1 MPLFGRHKARLC
13 AATSV
18 VSLARYDL
26 LGRVLVIPLEGIR
39 VLDFSTLLPG
49 PLATLILAEA
59 GAQVIKIERPERG
72 DEMRSYTPEFGADS
86 VNFALLNRGKESV
99 EFDLKSPEAG
109 EVLRPL
115 IERADVLVEQ
125 FRPGVMERLGLGYD
139 ELYEVNPRL
148 IYCSITG
155 YGKEGPRAGVAAH
168 DLNYVAEAGLLGLTT
183 GADGAPTIPQALLA
197 DIGGG
202 AYPAVINILLGL
214 LQRERTGRGTHLDV
228 SMSDNIFTFLYWA
241 LGNGMVAGDWPEP
254 GAELVTGGSPRY
266 NIYRTADGRYVA
278 AAPLEERFW
287 QNFCDL
293 LELEDKLRDDSKDP
307 EATIAAVAER
317 IALHPA
323 SHWQERFEGHDVCCS
338 VVRSVREAMED
349 EHFNSRGLFDRVVES
364 ETDGRGIPALPVPVM
379 PEFRRPERRLGYPSL
394 GEANERLQKEMR

>member
-1 MPLFGRHKARLC
+1 L
-13 AATSV
+13 
-18 VSLARYDL
+18 YDL
-26 LGRVLVIPLEGIR
+26 LWRVRVIPLEGIR

-59 GAQVIKIERPERG
+59 GAHVTKIERPGRG
-72 DEMRSYTPEFGADS
+72 DEMRSYAPEFGADS

-109 EVLRPL
+109 EALRPL

-139 ELYEVNPRL
+139 ELCEVNPRL

-183 GADGAPTIPQALLA
+183 GADGAPAIPQALLA

-214 LQRERTGRGTHLDV
+214 LQRERTGRGAHLDV

-241 LGNGMVAGDWPEP
+241 LGNGVVAGDWPEP
-254 GAELVTGGSPRY
+254 GSELVTGGSPRY

-293 LELEDKLRDDSKDP
+293 LGLEEKLRDDSKDP

-349 EHFNSRGLFDRVVES
+349 EHFNSRGLFDRMVES
-364 ETDGRGIPALPVPVM
+364 GTDGRSIPALPVPVM
-379 PEFRRPERRLGYPSL
+379 PEFRRPERRVGYPKL
-394 GEANERLQKEMR
+394 GEANDRLQKEMR

>member
-1 MPLFGRHKARLC
+1 M
-13 AATSV
+13 
-18 VSLARYDL
+18 
-26 LGRVLVIPLEGIR
+26 IPLEGIR

-59 GAQVIKIERPERG
+59 GAHVIKIERPERG

-86 VNFALLNRGKESV
+86 VNFALLNRGKESLV
-99 EFDLKSPEAG
+99 FDLKSPEAG

-125 FRPGVMERLGLGYD
+125 FRPGVMERLRLGYD

-183 GADGAPTIPQALLA
+183 GADGAPAIPQALLA

-202 AYPAVINILLGL
+202 AYPAVMNILLGL
-214 LQRERTGRGTHLDV
+214 LQRERTGEGAHLDV

-287 QNFCDL
+287 QNFCNL
-293 LELEDKLRDDSKDP
+293 LELEDDLRDDSKDP

-349 EHFNSRGLFDRVVES
+349 EHFNSRGLFDWVIES
-364 ETDGRGIPALPVPVM
+364 GTDGRGIPALPVPVM

-394 GEANERLQKEMR
+394 GEANERLEKEMR

>member
-1 MPLFGRHKARLC
+1 
-13 AATSV
+13 
-18 VSLARYDL
+18 
-26 LGRVLVIPLEGIR
+26 VLVIPLEGIR

-72 DEMRSYTPEFGADS
+72 DEMRSYTPEFGVDS

-99 EFDLKSPEAG
+99 EVDLKSPEAG

-125 FRPGVMERLGLGYD
+125 FRPGVMERLGLGYG

-183 GADGAPTIPQALLA
+183 GADGAPAIPQALLA

-202 AYPAVINILLGL
+202 AYPAVMNILLGL
-214 LQRERTGRGTHLDV
+214 LQRERTGEGAHLDI

-293 LELEDKLRDDSKDP
+293 LDLEDKLRDDSKDP

-364 ETDGRGIPALPVPVM
+364 GTDGRGISALPVPVM
-379 PEFRRPERRLGYPSL
+379 PEFRRLERRLGYPSL
-394 GEANERLQKEMR
+394 GEANERLEKEMR

>member
-1 MPLFGRHKARLC
+1 M
-13 AATSV
+13 
-18 VSLARYDL
+18 
-26 LGRVLVIPLEGIR
+26 IPLEGIR

-202 AYPAVINILLGL
+202 AYPAVMNILLGL
-214 LQRERTGRGTHLDV
+214 LQRERTGEGAHLDV

-293 LELEDKLRDDSKDP
+293 LELEDKLRDDSKNP
-307 EATIAAVAER
+307 EATLAAVAER

-349 EHFNSRGLFDRVVES
+349 EHFNSRGLFDWVIES
-364 ETDGRGIPALPVPVM
+364 GTDGRGIPALPVPVM

-394 GEANERLQKEMR
+394 GEANERLEKEMR

>member
-1 MPLFGRHKARLC
+1 
-13 AATSV
+13 
-18 VSLARYDL
+18 
-26 LGRVLVIPLEGIR
+26 VLVIPLEGIR

-49 PLATLILAEA
+49 PLATLLLAEA
-59 GAQVIKIERPERG
+59 GAHVTKIERPQRG
-72 DEMRSYTPEFGADS
+72 DEMRSYAPEFGANS

-99 EFDLKSPEAG
+99 EFDLKSPKAR

-115 IERADVLVEQ
+115 IECADVLVEQ
-125 FRPGVMERLGLGYD
+125 FRPGVMERLGLGYG

-183 GADGAPTIPQALLA
+183 GADGSPTIPQALLA

-214 LQRERTGRGTHLDV
+214 LQRERTGEGAHLDI

-241 LGNGMVAGDWPEP
+241 LGNGMGAGDWPKP
-254 GAELVTGGSPRY
+254 GGELVTGGSPRY

-293 LELEDKLRDDSKDP
+293 LDLEDKLRDDSKDP

-364 ETDGRGIPALPVPVM
+364 GTDGRDIPALPVPVM

-394 GEANERLQKEMR
+394 GEANERLEKEMR

>member
-1 MPLFGRHKARLC
+1 M
-13 AATSV
+13 
-18 VSLARYDL
+18 
-26 LGRVLVIPLEGIR
+26 IPLEGIR

-99 EFDLKSPEAG
+99 EVDLKSPGAG

-125 FRPGVMERLGLGYD
+125 FRPGVMERLGLGYG

-183 GADGAPTIPQALLA
+183 GADGAPAIPQALLA

-202 AYPAVINILLGL
+202 AYPAVMNILLGL
-214 LQRERTGRGTHLDV
+214 LQRERTGEGTHLDI

-307 EATIAAVAER
+307 GATFAAVAER

-349 EHFNSRGLFDRVVES
+349 EHFNSRGLFDWVIES
-364 ETDGRGIPALPVPVM
+364 GTDGRGIPALPVPVM

-394 GEANERLQKEMR
+394 GEANERLEKEMR

>member
-1 MPLFGRHKARLC
+1 M
-13 AATSV
+13 
-18 VSLARYDL
+18 
-26 LGRVLVIPLEGIR
+26 IPLEGVR

-59 GAQVIKIERPERG
+59 GAHVTKIERPERG
-72 DEMRSYTPEFGADS
+72 DEMRSYAPKFGTDS

-99 EFDLKSPEAG
+99 ELDLKSPEAG
-109 EVLRPL
+109 KVLRPL

-139 ELYEVNPRL
+139 QLLEINPRL

-168 DLNYVAEAGLLGLTT
+168 DLNYVAEAGLLGLTA
-183 GADGAPTIPQALLA
+183 GADGAPPIPQVLLA

-202 AYPAVINILLGL
+202 AYPAVMNILLGL
-214 LQRERTGRGTHLDV
+214 LQRERTGEGAHLDV
-228 SMSDNIFTFLYWA
+228 SMSDNVFTFLYWA
-241 LGNGMVAGDWPEP
+241 LGNGTAAGDWPEP
-254 GAELVTGGSPRY
+254 GGELVTGGSPRY
-266 NIYRTADGRYVA
+266 NIYRTSDGRYVA
-278 AAPLEERFW
+278 AAPLEEHFW

-293 LELEDKLRDDSKDP
+293 LELEGELRNDSEDP
-307 EATIAAVAER
+307 EATLAAVAER

-323 SHWQERFEGHDVCCS
+323 SYWQERFEGNDVCCS

-349 EHFNSRGLFDRVVES
+349 EHFNSRGLFEWAVES
-364 ETDGRGIPALPVPVM
+364 GTDGCDVPALPVPVM
-379 PEFRRPERRLGYPSL
+379 PEFRQPERRLGYPAL
-394 GEANERLQKEMR
+394 GNANERLEKETG

>member
-1 MPLFGRHKARLC
+1 M
-13 AATSV
+13 
-18 VSLARYDL
+18 
-26 LGRVLVIPLEGIR
+26 IPLEGIR

-99 EFDLKSPEAG
+99 EVDLKSPGAG

-125 FRPGVMERLGLGYD
+125 FRPGVMERLGLGYG

-183 GADGAPTIPQALLA
+183 GSDGAPAIPQALLA

-202 AYPAVINILLGL
+202 AYPAVMNILLGL
-214 LQRERTGRGTHLDV
+214 LQRERTGEGAHLDV

-307 EATIAAVAER
+307 EATFAAVAER

-349 EHFNSRGLFDRVVES
+349 EHFNSRGLFDWVIES
-364 ETDGRGIPALPVPVM
+364 GTDGRGIPALPVPVM

-394 GEANERLQKEMR
+394 GEANERLEKEMR

>member
-72 DEMRSYTPEFGADS
+72 DEMRSYTPEFGVDS

-99 EFDLKSPEAG
+99 EVDLKSPGAG

-183 GADGAPTIPQALLA
+183 GADGAPAIPQALLA

-202 AYPAVINILLGL
+202 AYPAVMNILLGL
-214 LQRERTGRGTHLDV
+214 LQRERTGEGAHLDI

-254 GAELVTGGSPRY
+254 GGELVTGGSPRY

-349 EHFNSRGLFDRVVES
+349 EHFNSRGLFDWVVES

-394 GEANERLQKEMR
+394 GEANERLEKEMR

>member
-1 MPLFGRHKARLC
+1 M
-13 AATSV
+13 
-18 VSLARYDL
+18 
-26 LGRVLVIPLEGIR
+26 IPLEGIR

-183 GADGAPTIPQALLA
+183 GADGAPAIPQALLA

-214 LQRERTGRGTHLDV
+214 LQRERTGEGAHLDV

-307 EATIAAVAER
+307 EATIAVVAER

-349 EHFNSRGLFDRVVES
+349 DHFNSRGLFDRVVES
-364 ETDGRGIPALPVPVM
+364 GTDARSIPALPVPVM

-394 GEANERLQKEMR
+394 GEANERLEKEMR

>member
-1 MPLFGRHKARLC
+1 M
-13 AATSV
+13 
-18 VSLARYDL
+18 
-26 LGRVLVIPLEGIR
+26 IPLEGVR

-59 GAQVIKIERPERG
+59 GAHVTKIERPERG
-72 DEMRSYTPEFGADS
+72 DEMRSYAPKFGTDS

-99 EFDLKSPEAG
+99 ELDLKSPEAG
-109 EVLRPL
+109 KVLRPL

-139 ELYEVNPRL
+139 QLSEINPRL

-168 DLNYVAEAGLLGLTT
+168 DLNYVAEAGLLGLTA
-183 GADGAPTIPQALLA
+183 GADGAPPIPQVLLA

-202 AYPAVINILLGL
+202 AYPAVMNILLGL
-214 LQRERTGRGTHLDV
+214 LQRERTGEGAHLDV
-228 SMSDNIFTFLYWA
+228 SMSDNVFTFLYWA
-241 LGNGMVAGDWPEP
+241 LGNGTAAGDWPEP
-254 GAELVTGGSPRY
+254 GGELVTGGSPRY
-266 NIYRTADGRYVA
+266 NIYRTSDGRYVA
-278 AAPLEERFW
+278 AAPLEEHFW

-293 LELEDKLRDDSKDP
+293 LELEGELRNDSEDP
-307 EATIAAVAER
+307 EATLAAVAER

-323 SHWQERFEGHDVCCS
+323 SYWQERFEDNDVCCS

-349 EHFNSRGLFDRVVES
+349 EHFNSRGLFEWAVES
-364 ETDGRGIPALPVPVM
+364 GTDGRDVPALPVPVM
-379 PEFRRPERRLGYPSL
+379 AEFRRPERRLGYPAL
-394 GEANERLQKEMR
+394 GNANERLEKETG

>member
-1 MPLFGRHKARLC
+1 
-13 AATSV
+13 
-18 VSLARYDL
+18 
-26 LGRVLVIPLEGIR
+26 VLVIPLEGIR

-99 EFDLKSPEAG
+99 EVDLKSPGAG

-125 FRPGVMERLGLGYD
+125 FRPGVMERLGLGYG

-183 GADGAPTIPQALLA
+183 GADGAPAIPQALLA

-202 AYPAVINILLGL
+202 AYPAVMNILMGL
-214 LQRERTGRGTHLDV
+214 LQRERTGEGAHLDV

-254 GAELVTGGSPRY
+254 GGELVTGGSPRY

-349 EHFNSRGLFDRVVES
+349 EHFNSRGLFDWVIES
-364 ETDGRGIPALPVPVM
+364 GTDGRGIPALPVPVM

-394 GEANERLQKEMR
+394 GEANERLEKEMR

>member
-1 MPLFGRHKARLC
+1 M
-13 AATSV
+13 
-18 VSLARYDL
+18 
-26 LGRVLVIPLEGIR
+26 IPLENVR

-49 PLATLILAEA
+49 PLATLMLAEA
-59 GAQVIKIERPERG
+59 GAEVIKIERPGLG
-72 DEMRSYTPEFGADS
+72 DEMRSYTPRFGTDS

-99 EFDLKSPEAG
+99 EIDLKSPEAG
-109 EVLRPL
+109 ELLGPL

-139 ELYEVNPRL
+139 ELYKTNPRL

-168 DLNYVAEAGLLGLTT
+168 DLNYVSETGLLELTV
-183 GADGAPTIPQALLA
+183 GPDGAPLLPQALLA

-202 AYPAVINILLGL
+202 AYPAVLNILLAL
-214 LQRERTGRGTHLDV
+214 LRRERTGEGAHLDV

-241 LGNGMVAGDWPEP
+241 LGNGTAAGVWPEP
-254 GAELVTGGSPRY
+254 GGELVTGGSPRY

-287 QNFCDL
+287 SAFCDL
-293 LELEDKLRDDSKDP
+293 LALKEPLRDDSKDP
-307 EATIAAVAER
+307 EATMAAVAGR

-323 SHWQERFEGHDVCCS
+323 AYWRERFEGNDVCCT
-338 VVRSVREAMED
+338 VVRSIREALED
-349 EHFNSRGLFDRVVES
+349 EHFNSRGLFDRVVENG
-364 ETDGRGIPALPVPVM
+364 TDGRGIPALPVPVM
-379 PEFRRPERRLGYPSL
+379 PEFRRPERRLGYPTL
-394 GEANERLQKEMR
+394 GNANTRLEEE

>member
-1 MPLFGRHKARLC
+1 MPLFGRYKAHLC

-18 VSLARYDL
+18 VSLAQYDL

-72 DEMRSYTPEFGADS
+72 DEMRSYTPEFGVDS

-99 EFDLKSPEAG
+99 EVDLKSPEAG

-115 IERADVLVEQ
+115 IQRADGLVEQ
-125 FRPGVMERLGLGYD
+125 FRPGVMERLRLGYD

-183 GADGAPTIPQALLA
+183 GADGAPAIPQALLA

-202 AYPAVINILLGL
+202 AYPAGINIHLGL
-214 LQRERTGRGTHLDV
+214 LHRKRGGRGTHLDI

-241 LGNGMVAGDWPEP
+241 LGNGMVAGDWPKP
-254 GAELVTGGSPRY
+254 GGELVTGGSPRY
-266 NIYRTADGRYVA
+266 NIFPTGDGRS
-278 AAPLEERFW
+278 AAPAPLGGGFW
-287 QNFCDL
+287 
-293 LELEDKLRDDSKDP
+293 
-307 EATIAAVAER
+307 
-317 IALHPA
+317 
-323 SHWQERFEGHDVCCS
+323 
-338 VVRSVREAMED
+338 
-349 EHFNSRGLFDRVVES
+349 
-364 ETDGRGIPALPVPVM
+364 
-379 PEFRRPERRLGYPSL
+379 
-394 GEANERLQKEMR
+394 

>member
-1 MPLFGRHKARLC
+1 
-13 AATSV
+13 
-18 VSLARYDL
+18 
-26 LGRVLVIPLEGIR
+26 VLVIPLEGIR

-99 EFDLKSPEAG
+99 EVDLKSPEAG

-125 FRPGVMERLGLGYD
+125 FRPGVMERLRLGYG

-183 GADGAPTIPQALLA
+183 GADGAPAIPQALLA

-214 LQRERTGRGTHLDV
+214 LQRERTGEGAHLDI

-241 LGNGMVAGDWPEP
+241 LGNGMVAGDWPKP
-254 GAELVTGGSPRY
+254 GGELVTGGSPRY

-287 QNFCDL
+287 QTFCNL
-293 LELEDKLRDDSKDP
+293 LELEDDLRVDSKDP

-323 SHWQERFEGHDVCCS
+323 SYWQERFEGHDVCCS
-338 VVRSVREAMED
+338 VVRSVREAMDD
-349 EHFNSRGLFDRVVES
+349 EHFNSRGLFEWVVENG
-364 ETDGRGIPALPVPVM
+364 TDDRAIPALPVPVM
-379 PEFRRPERRLGYPSL
+379 PEFRRPERRLGYPRL
-394 GEANERLQKEMR
+394 GEANERLEKEMR

>member
-1 MPLFGRHKARLC
+1 M
-13 AATSV
+13 
-18 VSLARYDL
+18 
-26 LGRVLVIPLEGIR
+26 IPLEGIR

-99 EFDLKSPEAG
+99 EVDLKSPGAG

-183 GADGAPTIPQALLA
+183 GSDGAPAIPQALLA

-202 AYPAVINILLGL
+202 AYPAVMNILLGL
-214 LQRERTGRGTHLDV
+214 LQRERTGEGAHLDV

-307 EATIAAVAER
+307 EATFAAVAER

-349 EHFNSRGLFDRVVES
+349 EHFNSRGLFDWVIES
-364 ETDGRGIPALPVPVM
+364 GTDGRGIPALPVPVM

-394 GEANERLQKEMR
+394 GEANERLEKEMR

>member
-1 MPLFGRHKARLC
+1 M
-13 AATSV
+13 
-18 VSLARYDL
+18 
-26 LGRVLVIPLEGIR
+26 IPLEGIR

-59 GAQVIKIERPERG
+59 GAHVTKIERPERG

-99 EFDLKSPEAG
+99 EVDLKSPGSG

-125 FRPGVMERLGLGYD
+125 FRPGVMERLRLGYG

-183 GADGAPTIPQALLA
+183 GADGAPAIPQALLA

-202 AYPAVINILLGL
+202 AYPAVMNILLGL
-214 LQRERTGRGTHLDV
+214 LQRERTGEGAHLDI

-287 QNFCDL
+287 QNFCEL

-349 EHFNSRGLFDRVVES
+349 EHFNSRGLFDWVVES
-364 ETDGRGIPALPVPVM
+364 GTDGRGIPALPVPVM

-394 GEANERLQKEMR
+394 GEANERLEKEMR

>member
-1 MPLFGRHKARLC
+1 
-13 AATSV
+13 
-18 VSLARYDL
+18 LARYDL

-72 DEMRSYTPEFGADS
+72 DEMRSYTPEFGVDS

-99 EFDLKSPEAG
+99 EVDLKSPEAG

-125 FRPGVMERLGLGYD
+125 FRPGVMERLRLGYD

-183 GADGAPTIPQALLA
+183 GADGAPAIPQALLA

-202 AYPAVINILLGL
+202 AYPAVMNILLGL
-214 LQRERTGRGTHLDV
+214 LQRERTGEGAHLDI

-307 EATIAAVAER
+307 EATFAAVTER

-323 SHWQERFEGHDVCCS
+323 SHWRERFEGHDVCCS

-364 ETDGRGIPALPVPVM
+364 GTDGRSIPALPVPVM

-394 GEANERLQKEMR
+394 GEANERLEKEMR

>member
-1 MPLFGRHKARLC
+1 
-13 AATSV
+13 
-18 VSLARYDL
+18 
-26 LGRVLVIPLEGIR
+26 VLVIPLEGIR

-59 GAQVIKIERPERG
+59 GAHVTKIERPERG
-72 DEMRSYTPEFGADS
+72 DEMRSYAPEFGADS

-115 IERADVLVEQ
+115 IERADILVEQ

-183 GADGAPTIPQALLA
+183 GADGAPAIPQALLA

-214 LQRERTGRGTHLDV
+214 LQRERTGEGAHLDI

-241 LGNGMVAGDWPEP
+241 LGNGMGAGDWPKP
-254 GAELVTGGSPRY
+254 GGELVTGGSPRY

-293 LELEDKLRDDSKDP
+293 LDLEDKLRDDSKDP

-323 SHWQERFEGHDVCCS
+323 RHWQERFVGHDVCCS

-364 ETDGRGIPALPVPVM
+364 GTDGRGIPALPVPVM
-379 PEFRRPERRLGYPSL
+379 REFRRPERRLGYPSL
-394 GEANERLQKEMR
+394 GEANERLEKEMR

>member
-1 MPLFGRHKARLC
+1 MG
-13 AATSV
+13 V
-18 VSLARYDL
+18 VSLAWYDL

-59 GAQVIKIERPERG
+59 GAHVIKIERPERG

-86 VNFALLNRGKESV
+86 VNFALLNRGKESL

-125 FRPGVMERLGLGYD
+125 FRPGVMKRLGLGYD
-139 ELYEVNPRL
+139 ELHEVNPRL

-155 YGKEGPRAGVAAH
+155 YGKAGPRAGVAAH

-183 GADGAPTIPQALLA
+183 GADGAPAIPQALLA

-214 LQRERTGRGTHLDV
+214 LQRERTGRGAHLDV

-241 LGNGMVAGDWPEP
+241 LGNGVVTGDWPKP
-254 GAELVTGGSPRY
+254 GGELVTGGSPRY

-287 QNFCDL
+287 QNFCNL
-293 LELEDKLRDDSKDP
+293 LELEDDLRDDSKDP

-317 IALHPA
+317 IALHSA

-338 VVRSVREAMED
+338 VVRSVREAMGD

-364 ETDGRGIPALPVPVM
+364 GTDGHGVPALPVPVM
-379 PEFRRPERRLGYPSL
+379 PEFRRPERRLGYPRL
-394 GEANERLQKEMR
+394 GEANERFEKEMR

>member
-1 MPLFGRHKARLC
+1 
-13 AATSV
+13 
-18 VSLARYDL
+18 
-26 LGRVLVIPLEGIR
+26 VIPLEGIR

-99 EFDLKSPEAG
+99 EVDLKSPGAG

-125 FRPGVMERLGLGYD
+125 FRPGVMERLGLGYG

-183 GADGAPTIPQALLA
+183 GSDGAPAIPQALLA

-202 AYPAVINILLGL
+202 AYPAVMNILLGL
-214 LQRERTGRGTHLDV
+214 LQRERTGEGAHLDV

-307 EATIAAVAER
+307 EATFAAVAER

-349 EHFNSRGLFDRVVES
+349 EHFNSRGLFDWVIES
-364 ETDGRGIPALPVPVM
+364 GTDGRGIPALPVPVM

-394 GEANERLQKEMR
+394 GEANERLEKEMR